1 LFLFLFT
8 QKKNIV
14 VKFKK
19 KGKKETR
26 EI

>member
-14 VKFKK
+14 VIFKK